1 MTVRDKPKFAEM
13 PGASLAFQP
22 PFSFPGMSVRL
33 FPLRANLA
41 NLQHFIDAYLNTIP
55 PELGRFRV
63 PAPFVSLMMLDYG
76 KMAIEAGNYGYLA
89 QREIVFNINLE
100 WYKVVN
106 GKWQFHD
113 WATIAPYIYV
123 DDDLSMFTGRMVYGW
138 PKFSAALEATRSDW
152 MTNAQAPVREALV
165 RTQVF
170 SELYSSKRL
179 EMQPLLGI
187 ERDGPISLFR
197 MPFDQ
202 GLPLTPWGMAA
213 QIAQTAAGFS
223 RDALGMMQGY
233 GLAPTLVPGQ
243 RTASVENF
251 MAMANRMA
259 SMAFPPNPNLTANTI
274 NLKQFRRA
282 EDPNQYCYQAVTN
295 GPMRLTAF
303 NGGGLLGEDRLLLG
317 DSSGGY
323 SIMLHQWPSLPIAQT
338 LGLEVARQVTG
349 EGCDIAVLKP
359 VMPIW
364 YNVDMLYEVGEN
376 VAWRTHDGVWSDAQ
390 DRAYP
395 LTVGE
400 PSRTDKLFDTTLGAA
415 NRTITGPFHF
425 TDTTIRVLPL
435 LAYRDKLDAFLQST
449 FNDPLGVTTGPD
461 GTDTTPDGVTRMVLW
476 GPNDDSKV
484 AHVYLTATSFGPMTS
499 ASNDIGEWA
508 SYEVSF
514 LIPVRREEKIQG
526 EWKVKGVG
534 AVPAFT
540 YVDNATA
547 TASNNEVLGIPT
559 VNAVLDVPETRWMDL
574 DGPSNEVLQS
584 LLDVQ
589 AEVLPVIGA
598 GEKSQ
603 RRNILNVSQGRP
615 SELVGEMDWRV
626 IADSWGDLLKSELKR
641 KQELSKDYYA
651 MKRAEALAIEV
662 LGNRWPISLYTLKQY
677 RDIADPT
684 SACYQALIRVPRTLT
699 EVFDLREIDQPLTV
713 CIHEYPSQPI
723 VAMLGLIGHQV
734 EGTGK
739 GIVYALQ
746 PQRPFWMTVTMDEGL
761 GENVQYRASSHGWQ
775 NDDKRHP
782 SYLDSSE
789 ADRVVF
795 AAVRMMNSGD
805 PRRLRE
811 AALSRVD
818 WRTDEPRIGDWL
830 DPEWVFQTVDPQAIV
845 ESVLSKEWANCGES
859 SQWWLAR
866 RTIEADH
873 ARSLAGV
880 AEGHLAEAE
889 EKFFLAALAWQGNHP
904 LELGGQAREMV
915 PVLREFTE
923 KRYHL
928 EYLWQKLT
936 EVLGPVRK
944 VEGPGLAD
952 KTADPSAALSLAQAR
967 LHYLDAAFDICA
979 KPLHAGYR
987 PKGSGRTDA
996 DLRLYKLLV
1005 DEYRDLNHALGAPQ
1019 NWSQLTEVNKAMA
1032 DAAAALAAD
1041 SPPRQQDGPSE
1052 EQSRSAEVKVL
1063 RRAVSAGVDEFE
1075 KNVAAEVERRRLAA
1089 AAAVERGASAPAPDA
1104 PMPPLFRGL
1113 SEEQLRTQLRTH
1125 AHARREIMREIVRLA
1140 RARCDE
1146 QRENLFTEYSR
1157 AARMP
1162 DYRVWRGSTGTERDR
1177 IFPMSQSWDEN
1188 WYVGAEVAAPKAES
1202 TSSESAGADASPE
1215 QVS

>member
-1 MTVRDKPKFAEM
+1 MTVPDKPKFAEM

-295 GPMRLTAF
+295 GPMRLTSF

-376 VAWRTHDGVWSDAQ
+376 VAWRSHDGVWSDAQ

-559 VNAVLDVPETRWMDL
+559 VNAVLDVPDTRWMDL

-615 SELVGEMDWRV
+615 SELVGEEEWRA

-641 KQELSKDYYA
+641 KQDLSTGNWHL

-662 LGNRWPISLYTLKQY
+662 LGNDWPISLYTLKQY
-677 RDIADPT
+677 RDVADPT
-684 SACYQALIRVPRTLT
+684 MACYQALIRVPRTLT

-723 VAMLGLIGHQV
+723 VAILGLIGQQV

-746 PQRPFWMTVTMDEGL
+746 PQRPFWMTVTLDEGL
-761 GENVQYRASSHGWQ
+761 GENVQYRASSHGWK
-775 NDDKRHP
+775 NEDKRHP
-782 SYLDSSE
+782 SYMDSSE
-789 ADRVVF
+789 AEQVVF
-795 AAVRMMNSGD
+795 AAVKMMNSGD

-811 AALSRVD
+811 AALTRLEAGIS
-818 WRTDEPRIGDWL
+818 PWL
-830 DPEWVFQTVDPQAIV
+830 DPAYVFNQVDPQAIL
-845 ESVLSKEWANCGES
+845 ESVLAKEWANCGES
-859 SQWWLAR
+859 AQWRVAR
-866 RTIEADH
+866 RTIEASHDH
-873 ARSLAGV
+873 SLAGV
-880 AEGHLAEAE
+880 AQGHLADAE
-889 EKFFLAALAWQGNHP
+889 EKFFLDALAMQGSRP
-904 LELGGQAREMV
+904 GELGGQAREMV
-915 PVLREFTE
+915 PVLKDFTQ
-923 KRYHL
+923 KRYEL
-928 EYLWQKLT
+928 EYSWEKLT
-936 EVLGPVRK
+936 EVLGVVQSRGGQPRGSQPVA
-944 VEGPGLAD
+944 GPASGQPA
-952 KTADPSAALSLAQAR
+952 PSAALLLAQAR
-967 LHYLDAAFDICA
+967 LDFLNKASEIWRM
-979 KPLHAGYR
+979 PLHAGYR
-987 PKGSGRTDA
+987 PEGPGRSAA
-996 DLRLYKLLV
+996 DLRLFKLLG
-1005 DEYRDLNHALGAPQ
+1005 DEYRDLHEAMDASPKGPKESNVDEAVEARAG
-1019 NWSQLTEVNKAMA
+1019 QLEIEARDADLDAGKAT
-1032 DAAAALAAD
+1032 
-1041 SPPRQQDGPSE
+1041 PPRPSE
-1052 EQSRSAEVKVL
+1052 EFRH
-1063 RRAVSAGVDEFE
+1063 
-1075 KNVAAEVERRRLAA
+1075 AAEVDVLRDAATKAVADRALVSGAATSTPARLNDSQLL
-1089 AAAVERGASAPAPDA
+1089 VH
-1104 PMPPLFRGL
+1104 
-1113 SEEQLRTQLRTH
+1113 LRTAALKRQL
-1125 AHARREIMREIVRLA
+1125 IMREIVRLA

-1146 QRENLFTEYSR
+1146 QRDNVFTEYSR
-1157 AARMP
+1157 SARMP
-1162 DYRVWRGSTGTERDR
+1162 DYRVWRNSAGPERDR
-1177 IFPMSQSWDEN
+1177 IFPISQSWDEN
-1188 WYVGAEVAAPKAES
+1188 WYVGAEVAAPKVES